1 MKFSTLQ
8 LILIGAVLSFIDT
21 LERYFA
27 SDVKITVLVVLIW
40 FLFEIFAMLTDA
52 FVKSKV
58 YNAIYRKNKYKG
70 AFNCFLSITDIG
82 LVLFVVTNLI
92 VICFNITV
100 GKVFSCAMLAFYM
113 LLDIAA
119 LLYLQYRHD
128 KVRCRQTY
136 YLLAILLVYRGLY
149 SYRYLVK
156 TAVN

>member
-1 MKFSTLQ
+1 MLLSTNK
-8 LILIGAVLSFIDT
+8 ILVFGLLLSVIDT

-27 SDVKITVLVVLIW
+27 SDVKITVLVVLVR
-40 FLFEIFAMLTDA
+40 LLCEIFAMLTDA

-58 YNAIYRKNKYKG
+58 YNAVYRKNKYKD
-70 AFNCFLSITDIG
+70 AFNYFLSISDIS
-82 LVLFVVTNLI
+82 LAVSVVTNLI

-149 SYRYLVK
+149 FYRYLVK